1 MGVMKENGSRLR
13 LLDILRGFAILGT
26 LGTNIWIFAH
36 MGDLNYVFTF
46 NGMEWWTSFQEFVR
60 VFVLFLVN
68 GKLLGLLTI
77 MFGIGLEMKFQQA
90 LRRGNAWPGV
100 YIWTSMILMA
110 EGFIHFTLVMEY
122 DILMSYGITAILAPF
137 IIKGGDRAIRRAM
150 MIIGGVHGA
159 IMLLLLCLGIYLG
172 AIGAHMS
179 LGDMKETVLLYKD
192 GNWSQQVVFRLTNF
206 FTLRFEAFFVIP
218 MNIFLFLLGIR
229 MMRSGFFAPDEC
241 GKKKR
246 KKLLYIGLC
255 VGIPLNLLIFVHGG
269 YFDLPVRYLFAPILS
284 LGYIGL
290 IAKLVEANERLWLWN
305 KLEQVGKMSLSCY
318 VMQNVISA
326 VIFYGWGFG
335 LGGKVNSVTIVLI
348 WLSICSFQIIFASIW
363 LKRFK
368 YGPMES
374 ARRFTSGLIG
384 KS

>member
-1 MGVMKENGSRLR
+1 MIGNGSRLR

-36 MGDLNYVFTF
+36 MGDFNYVFTF
-46 NGMEWWTSFQEFVR
+46 NQYEWWDLQQFIR

-77 MFGIGLEMKFQQA
+77 MFGIGLVMKYQQA

-100 YIWTSMILMA
+100 YIWTSFILIA

-122 DILMSYGITAILAPF
+122 DILMSYGITAIITAF

-150 MIIGGVHGA
+150 MIVGGLHGA
-159 IMLLLLCLGIYLG
+159 IMLLILCFGIYLA
-172 AIGAHMS
+172 AIGAHIS
-179 LGDMKETVLLYKD
+179 LGEVQGTVLLYKD
-192 GNWSQQVVFRLTNF
+192 GSWIQQVGFRLTHF
-206 FTLRFEAFFVIP
+206 IILRSEALFVIP

-229 MMRSGFFAPDEC
+229 MMRSGFFASDDD
-241 GKKKR
+241 GKR
-246 KKLLYIGLC
+246 KREKLLHIGLS
-255 VGIPLNLLIFVHGG
+255 VGIPLNLLIFVPGG
-269 YFDLPVRYLFAPILS
+269 YFDFPVRYLFAPILS

-290 IAKLVEANERLWLWN
+290 IAKLVEANRKLWLWS
-305 KLEQVGKMSLSCY
+305 KLEQVGKMSLSSY

-348 WLSICSFQIIFASIW
+348 WMAICYFQLIFASLW
-363 LKRFK
+363 LKRYK

-374 ARRFTSGLIG
+374 ARRFTSGLIE
-384 KS
+384 KSKTD